1 MDDGQIPRVVQLQV
15 AFAGHAR
22 PVDLGEDA
30 EVLRRL
36 RDVMARLRAA
46 GLRHAR
52 LLTGLAGGAD
62 QLAVQA
68 WSAAAMGPVHAIL
81 PFLDDGEELVGPTR
95 LARTA
100 TWLDGD
106 HARAAGCNPH
116 LAQARWMLS
125 HADLLIVVWNG
136 QQGRGAGG
144 TADAVRLALEAG
156 IPILWI
162 DPHREEPH
170 LIRRPSLY
178 DPVGLLELRE
188 ALRAGKDSIIAP
200 ADLERL
206 QEALDLEPDASPNR
220 HPPRPSERRLDA
232 WLHRWLWRTFALFQ
246 RRVGG
251 TLAEPVWEPAPPP
264 ADLAS
269 QPGFAAIRQAFEA
282 ADAHAGRLAAVH
294 RSEQIILLGA
304 AVLAAMI
311 GAVPFFDKDL
321 KVPAIVAE
329 LILASAAFLVWKTS
343 ARARW
348 HEKWTS
354 ARRLAEHLRLAQAGW
369 ALGVPTGR
377 AGAAALRQEHRRLG
391 RATLRQAA
399 PAEGRYDEA
408 RVSAWCGWAINELV
422 FGQADYHRRE
432 GRRNHRIA
440 HAVEW
445 VENVSFA
452 VLLLVLGTATVTAAW
467 AALVGGHAPFWATAT
482 AGAVGVV
489 VPAIGAA
496 AMALEA
502 KLQFEEQTE
511 RSSVVAARLEDL
523 ARQLPGRLT
532 LESAQAALR
541 GAAEIL
547 VAEADQWQEGGSRR
561 RLFRGA

>member
-1 MDDGQIPRVVQLQV
+1 
-15 AFAGHAR
+15 
-22 PVDLGEDA
+22 
-30 EVLRRL
+30 
-36 RDVMARLRAA
+36 
-46 GLRHAR
+46 
-52 LLTGLAGGAD
+52 
-62 QLAVQA
+62 
-68 WSAAAMGPVHAIL
+68 
-81 PFLDDGEELVGPTR
+81 
-95 LARTA
+95 
-100 TWLDGD
+100 
-106 HARAAGCNPH
+106 
-116 LAQARWMLS
+116 MLS

-136 QQGRGAGG
+136 LEGRGAGG

-156 IPILWI
+156 VPILWVNPRQ
-162 DPHREEPH
+162 DEPH

-178 DPVGLLELRE
+178 DPVGFLELRE
-188 ALRAGKDSIIAP
+188 ALRAGRDSIVTP
-200 ADLERL
+200 ADPDVLR
-206 QEALDLEPDASPNR
+206 EALDLDPAPAKSGR
-220 HPPRPSERRLDA
+220 PPRPAERRVDA
-232 WLHRWLWRTFALFQ
+232 WLHGWLWRTFALFQ

-251 TLAEPVWEPAPPP
+251 ALEESAWEAAPPP
-264 ADLAS
+264 ADLAR
-269 QPGFAAIRQAFEA
+269 QPGFTAIHEAFEA

-294 RSEQIILLGA
+294 RSEQILLLGA

-329 LILASAAFLVWKTS
+329 LLLASAAFVVWKTS

-399 PAEGRYDEA
+399 PAEGPYDPA
-408 RVSAWCGWAINELV
+408 RVAAWCDWAINELI

-432 GRRNHRIA
+432 GRRNHKIA
-440 HAVEW
+440 HAVEL

-452 VLLLVLGTATVTAAW
+452 VLLAVLSLATGAA
-467 AALVGGHAPFWATAT
+467 AVAGLAGGHAPFWTTAT

-511 RSSVVAARLEDL
+511 RSSVVAARLEEL
-523 ARQLPGRLT
+523 ARQLPASLT

-541 GAAEIL
+541 GAAELL

-561 RLFRGA
+561 RLFRGG